1 MYINDYN
8 NLDVTRTINVFADS
22 ADMKSIGEM
31 CPLDVN
37 PEGMSSALWVSK
49 WSF

>member
-8 NLDVTRTINVFADS
+8 NLDVTRNTINVFADS
-22 ADMKSIGEM
+22 ADMKSFGEI

-37 PEGMSSALWVSK
+37 PEGMSSALWVPK
-49 WSF
+49 QP